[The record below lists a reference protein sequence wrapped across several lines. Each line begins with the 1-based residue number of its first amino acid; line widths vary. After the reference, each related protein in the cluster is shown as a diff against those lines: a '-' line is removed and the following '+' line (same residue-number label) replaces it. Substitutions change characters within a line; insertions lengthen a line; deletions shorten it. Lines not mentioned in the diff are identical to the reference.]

1 MDLPVQPPVD
11 PMLSKLTRTIPEGD
25 EWLYEPKWDGFRAI
39 VFKDGDN
46 IQIMS
51 RDGRDLVRY
60 FPEIPPLLVD
70 ALPKRCVVDGEIII
84 TGEDGLEFDAL
95 LLRIHPAESRV
106 RMLAE
111 QTPASVVVFDVL
123 ALGSKSLMDE
133 PFEKR
138 RAELERM
145 LKDGTSLDV
154 TKFERVMLTPQTGD
168 YDEAQEWFDEVEALG
183 LDGLIAKDK
192 SGTYKPGKRDMIKV
206 KRQRT
211 VDCVVGGYRLS
222 KSKDG
227 VGSLLLG
234 VYDGDTLHYVGHTSS
249 FKAAE
254 RRKLLEEL
262 QEYRGESFGGGRSPG
277 GPSRWAAANE
287 KQWVSLRP
295 ELVCE
300 VSYDKL
306 QNGRIRHAATFIR
319 WRDDKKP
326 AECDF
331 DQFET

>member
-1 MDLPVQPPVD
+1 
-11 PMLSKLTRTIPEGD
+11 
-25 EWLYEPKWDGFRAI
+25 
-39 VFKDGDN
+39 
-46 IQIMS
+46 
-51 RDGRDLVRY
+51 
-60 FPEIPPLLVD
+60 
-70 ALPKRCVVDGEIII
+70 
-84 TGEDGLEFDAL
+84 
-95 LLRIHPAESRV
+95 
-106 RMLAE
+106 
-111 QTPASVVVFDVL
+111 
-123 ALGSKSLMDE
+123 
-133 PFEKR
+133 
-138 RAELERM
+138 
-145 LKDGTSLDV
+145 
-154 TKFERVMLTPQTGD
+154 MLTPQTDD
-168 YDEAQEWFDEVEALG
+168 YDEATRWFDEVEELG
-183 LDGLIAKDK
+183 LDGLIAKDRA
-192 SGTYKPGKRDMIKV
+192 GTYKPGKRDMIKV

-222 KSKDG
+222 KAGDG

-254 RRKLLEEL
+254 RRRLLAEF
-262 QEYRGESFGGGRSPG
+262 QEYLGESFGGGRAPG

-326 AECDF
+326 AECTF

>member
-60 FPEIPPLLVD
+60 FPEIPPLLVE

-138 RAELERM
+138 RTELEKM
-145 LKDGTSLDV
+145 LKDGTTLDV

-287 KQWVSLRP
+287 KEWVSLRP